1 MLEQERISRYFSGY
15 PSQEISAEIEI
26 PMIADSSSE
35 MSFTQTQ
42 FPYIA
47 IVDFT
52 SGSRAVIRGTRIPVS
67 IVISYLLR
75 GETPRTLVEK
85 ILPNVTLAQVRDAIL
100 YYSAHRSEIDKERR
114 ENNEDA
120 GRKFLRES
128 LGDDKY
134 NSITGA

>member
-15 PSQEISAEIEI
+15 PSQEVSAEIDI

-35 MSFTQTQ
+35 MSFTRTQ

-47 IVDFT
+47 ITEFT
-52 SGSRAVIRGTRIPVS
+52 GGPRAVIRGTRIPVS
-67 IVISYLLR
+67 LVIGYLLA
-75 GETPRTLVEK
+75 GETPQTLIEK
-85 ILPNVTLAQVRDAIL
+85 ILPQITLSQIRDSVL
-100 YYSAHRSEIDKERR
+100 YYATHRSQIDKERR
-114 ENNEDA
+114 DDTEET
-120 GRKFLRES
+120 GRKFLRET